1 MAKANAQD
9 FADLFKKRSFAHLTT
24 MMGDGSPH
32 ASPVWIDFDGK
43 HLIINSAKG
52 RVKDKNMRRDPRVAI
67 SIQDPDNPARFL
79 GIRGQVVDISETGAD
94 THIDA
99 MAKKYLDVDKYPYK
113 QPGEIRVL
121 YKVRPDHC
129 FTM

>member
-1 MAKANAQD
+1 MARANAQD

-43 HLIINSAKG
+43 HVIINSAKG

-121 YKVRPDHC
+121 YKIRPDHC

>member
-9 FADLFKKRSFAHLTT
+9 FADVFKKRSFAHLTT
-24 MMGDGSPH
+24 MMIDGSPH
-32 ASPVWIDFDGK
+32 ASPVWVDYDGK
-43 HLIINSAKG
+43 HVIINSAKG

-67 SIQDPDNPARFL
+67 SIQDPDNPGRFL
-79 GIRGQVVDISETGAD
+79 GIRGQVVDITENGAEA
-94 THIDA
+94 HIDA

-113 QPGEIRVL
+113 QHGEVRVL
-121 YKVRPDHC
+121 YKIRPDHC

>member
-9 FADLFKKRSFAHLTT
+9 FSDLFKKRSFAHLTT
-24 MMGDGSPH
+24 MMSDGSPH
-32 ASPVWIDFDGK
+32 ASPVWVDFDGR
-43 HLIINSAKG
+43 HVIINSAKG

-67 SIQDPDNPARFL
+67 SIQDPDNPGRFI
-79 GIRGQVVDISETGAD
+79 GIRGQVVDITENGAD

-121 YKVRPDHC
+121 YKIRPDHC

>member
-9 FADLFKKRSFAHLTT
+9 FTDLFKKRSFAHLTT
-24 MMGDGSPH
+24 MMSDGSPH

-43 HLIINSAKG
+43 HVIINSARG

-79 GIRGQVVDISETGAD
+79 AIRGQVVDISETGAD
-94 THIDA
+94 KHIDA

-113 QPGEIRVL
+113 QPGEIRVI
-121 YKVRPDHC
+121 YKIRPDHC